1 MVAWTFFN
9 IVWCAMFVEK
19 DWRVFWCY
27 WAWFSYHSLLF
38 MDWAR
43 LRLVFYLLSLSIFF
57 SLFFI
62 CYFLLLR
69 WPLFS
74 LCLALTFL
82 FNWALFWARL
92 VLVFHLLNLGLFC
105 SFFSFFSLVGLSFSL
120 WLGFLYSFFLFSWA
134 FSPPRLGLFYFFS
147 LFLGWV
153 IFFFLLSFFCCSR
166 IFLAR
171 LDLLFL
177 SHHVVQLW
185 TW

>member
-1 MVAWTFFN
+1 VPCSLKRIDGFFGV
-9 IVWCAMFVEK
+9 IELGLATILFSLWIGLGCALFFTSSVWA
-19 DWRVFWCY
+19 
-27 WAWFSYHSLLF
+27 
-38 MDWAR
+38 
-43 LRLVFYLLSLSIFF
+43 FF
-57 SLFFI
+57 SPFFFI

-74 LCLALTFL
+74 LWLALTFL

-92 VLVFHLLNLGLFC
+92 VLVFHLLNLSLFS

-120 WLGFLYSFFLFSWA
+120 WLGFFYSFFLLSWA
-134 FSPPRLGLFYFFS
+134 FFPPRLGLLFFFS